1 MPLAIQKPLVRP
13 WQASCKAN
21 CSRRARLI
29 TFALI
34 DLLTRDMMAGE
45 KFHVDLYMLSGFT
58 SGAASGRE
66 CALQRHADANILAR
80 SNGLAMLDKMCKALA
95 GR

>member
-13 WQASCKAN
+13 WQSSCKAN

-34 DLLTRDMMAGE
+34 GLLTHDMMAGE
-45 KFHVDLYMLSGFT
+45 NIMSNPHMLSGFT
-58 SGAASGRE
+58 SSVASGGT
-66 CALQRHADANILAR
+66 ARHADANILAR
-80 SNGLAMLDKMCKALA
+80 ATGSP
-95 GR
+95 